1 METLTAMPV
10 SKTYFLQK
18 SNKITQKK
26 PYIIMKKIAFLFLA
40 TITLFSCDSDD
51 DTTPAVVES
60 DLSINFTQSFDG
72 QAITASE
79 FSNIAYTNENGEQ
92 LSISRLRYLM
102 TDIVLTDSNGI
113 ETVIADYNF
122 VDVGE
127 SSGALLNA
135 PTKFDQGDY
144 TLSMRFGFSDAD
156 NIDAAYPDLNAATWG
171 VPAPLGGGYHYMQ
184 MEGVYINS
192 EAVNTNYQ
200 YHAIRAAQNPGDDVS
215 LTDTSI
221 AVNLGTITIDGS
233 ATTVQV
239 NMNIENWYKNP
250 NVWNLNELYTMLMPD
265 YDAQILMNENGQDVF
280 TLGTVTTIEE

>member
-1 METLTAMPV
+1 
-10 SKTYFLQK
+10 
-18 SNKITQKK
+18 
-26 PYIIMKKIAFLFLA
+26 MKKIVLLFFALIPFLA
-40 TITLFSCDSDD
+40 CNNDD
-51 DTTPAVVES
+51 DTTTPVVES
-60 DLSINFTQSFDG
+60 DVSINFTQSFDN
-72 QAITASE
+72 QSITANE
-79 FSNIAYTNENGEQ
+79 FSNLEYTNENGEQ

-102 TDIVLTDSNGI
+102 TDIVLTDSDGI

-127 SSGALLNA
+127 STGAVLDA
-135 PTKFDQGDY
+135 PTKFEQGDY

-156 NIDAAYPDLNAATWG
+156 NNGVYTDLNALSWG

-200 YHAIRAAQNPGDDVS
+200 FHTIRAAQNPGDDVT

-233 ATTVQV
+233 ATTIQV

-250 NVWNLNELYTMLMPD
+250 NLWNLNELYTMLMPN